1 MAEPAAV
8 LSIIS
13 ELATTANFCFQI
25 IKRACNA
32 PDEIKRLNAEISNWR
47 PQLEVRP
54 KPPWGCAQDGM
65 ISADIY
71 ERALQNS

>member
-8 LSIIS
+8 FAIIS
-13 ELATTANFCFQI
+13 ELATTAKICFQI

-32 PDEIKRLNAEISNWR
+32 PDEIKRLNAEISNWS

-54 KPPWGCAQDGM
+54 KLLWGGVQDAVV
-65 ISADIY
+65 SADI
-71 ERALQNS
+71 